1 MVSQMPH
8 EHTYIKGNLVKDRG
22 IWYVRARVTD
32 PVTGKTTQRSKSTGL
47 KVNGSNKRKAEEK
60 MREIL
65 EDWEAEIN
73 NNVLLGKNPKFGEYV
88 EKWLEK
94 KALSIRPNTL
104 HSYEVN
110 AYAFI
115 IPSLGEIQMRDLTRQ
130 HIQSYFNALKDRV
143 SVSTMKKHKVVIR
156 GTLEDAVL
164 DGVVQVNVS
173 DRVKLPKKKKFE
185 GHALTEEEVGDLLSK
200 IELEKEPIRA
210 AITLALVYGM
220 RRSEICGLRWQD
232 VDLNAGVLHIRN
244 TYTEYSGIQLE
255 EETTKSRASRREIYL
270 ISDTIA
276 YLRELREQQQRNGY
290 HSDKVCLHE
299 NGKAVRP
306 EYLTRTIKAVLAKYG
321 IENVRLHD
329 LRHTAASL
337 LARRLPVKQVQ
348 AFLGHEDVSTTLNI
362 YTHIVDA
369 DKISTAE
376 TMGNILKSCVESCS
390 GICSGSQNTDA
401 GETDGKQKT

>member
-1 MVSQMPH
+1 MASQK
-8 EHTYIKGNLVKDRG
+8 EHVYIKGNLVKDRG
-22 IWYVRARVTD
+22 IWYVRARVTN
-32 PVTGKTTQRSKSTGL
+32 PATGEVTHKSKSTGL
-47 KVNGSNKRKAEEK
+47 KISGNNKRKAEEV

-65 EDWEAEIN
+65 AEWETAANTCVE
-73 NNVLLGKNPKFGEYV
+73 LGRNPKFGECV

-110 AYAFI
+110 ANASI
-115 IPSLGEIQMRDLTRQ
+115 IPSLGEICVKDLTRQ
-130 HIQSYFNALKDRV
+130 HIQSYFNALKGKV

-164 DGVVQVNVS
+164 DGIVQVNVS

-185 GHALTEEEVGDLLSK
+185 GHALSEEEVGELLSK
-200 IELEKEPIRA
+200 IEQEKEPIRA
-210 AITLALVYGM
+210 AITFALIYGM

-232 VDLNAGVLHIRN
+232 VDLNAGILHIRN

-255 EETTKSRASRREIYL
+255 EETTKSRASCREIYL
-270 ISDTIA
+270 VGDTIP
-276 YLRELREQQQRNGY
+276 YLRDLRAKQQMNGCL
-290 HSDKVCLHE
+290 SDKVCLHE
-299 NGKAVRP
+299 NGKTVRP
-306 EYLTRTIKAVLAKYG
+306 EYLTRTIRAILVKYG

-376 TMGNILKSCVESCS
+376 TMGSILKSCSE
-390 GICSGSQNTDA
+390 ICSGNCSGSSKSEEVEPNN
-401 GETDGKQKT
+401 EKQKTA

>member
-1 MVSQMPH
+1 MVSQNH
-8 EHTYIKGNLVKDRG
+8 EHIYIKGSLVKDHG
-22 IWYVRARVTD
+22 IWFVRARITD
-32 PVTGKTTQRSKSTGL
+32 PATGKSTQRSKSTGL
-47 KVNGSNKRKAEEK
+47 KVSGSNKRKAEEK

-65 EDWEAEIN
+65 ADWELEVN
-73 NNVLLGKNPKFGEYV
+73 TKVPLGRNPKFGECV

-110 AYAFI
+110 ANAFI
-115 IPSLGEIQMRDLTRQ
+115 IPSLGEIRIADLTRQ
-130 HIQSYFNALKDRV
+130 HIQSYFNSLKDNV
-143 SVSTMKKHKVVIR
+143 AVSTMKKHKVVIR
-156 GTLEDAVL
+156 GALEDAVL
-164 DGVVQVNVS
+164 DGIVQVNVS

-185 GHALTEEEVGDLLSK
+185 GHALTEEEVGGLLSK
-200 IELEKEPIRA
+200 IEQEKEPIRA

-232 VDLNAGVLHIRN
+232 VDLKTGVLHIRN

-255 EETTKSRASRREIYL
+255 EETTKSRASRRDIYL
-270 ISDTIA
+270 VGDTAA
-276 YLRELREQQQRNGY
+276 YLQRLHEEQQRNGY
-290 HSDKVCLHE
+290 DSDKVCLHE
-299 NGKAVRP
+299 NGKTVKP
-306 EYLTRTIKAVLAKYG
+306 EYLTRTIRSVLTKYG

-337 LARRLPVKQVQ
+337 LARKLPVKQVQ

-369 DKISTAE
+369 DKIYTAQ
-376 TMGNILKSCVESCS
+376 TMGSILKSCSE
-390 GICSGSQNTDA
+390 ICSENCSESQKDGNGA
-401 GETDGKQKT
+401 SAGKQEL